1 MDDDLLKQ
9 DLKRFLGRLLT
20 FCGYVDVQRGSDSP
34 RCGLNWWIHA
44 FELPSLRF
52 PCCHPESLPR
62 SDCDRIRFH
71 LLAWLDKVGL
81 GGQIQYSKVSWWAHK
96 INWIEY
102 LSWATVSCFRLFLLP
117 CLNSSLMIQSRGRH
131 SRSHTSVTSMS
142 INVAKRTFLC
152 LTMNMLCILLL

>member
-1 MDDDLLKQ
+1 MKQ

-34 RCGLNWWIHA
+34 KCGLDWWIHA

-52 PCCHPESLPR
+52 RYCHHVSLPR

-96 INWIEY
+96 ISWIEYFY
-102 LSWATVSCFRLFLLP
+102 LSWATASCFRLFLPTRLK
-117 CLNSSLMIQSRGRH
+117 SSLMIQRVGVVTVC
-131 SRSHTSVTSMS
+131 HTQV
-142 INVAKRTFLC
+142 
-152 LTMNMLCILLL
+152 LLLFKSA